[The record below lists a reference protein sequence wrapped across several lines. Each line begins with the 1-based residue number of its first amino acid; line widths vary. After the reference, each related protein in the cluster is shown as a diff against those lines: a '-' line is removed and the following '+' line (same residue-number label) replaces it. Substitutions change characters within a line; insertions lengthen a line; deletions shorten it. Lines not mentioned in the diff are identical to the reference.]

1 MPDVTCALR
10 KSTVLNVP
18 TGARGST
25 KSRTKAGGNW
35 LAEEGEMAVEGA
47 LAGAVSGSTPEL
59 AGTIPEAVGASALV
73 ATVGELGELAD
84 EEGGPHC
91 TKAAMIVPTA
101 PITAATTA
109 ARAAGSHLRS
119 LPRVFFS
126 GCSQCG

>member
-1 MPDVTCALR
+1 
-10 KSTVLNVP
+10 
-18 TGARGST
+18 
-25 KSRTKAGGNW
+25 
-35 LAEEGEMAVEGA
+35 MAVEGA
-47 LAGAVSGSTPEL
+47 PAGVVSGNTPEL
-59 AGTIPEAVGASALV
+59 AGTIPEVVGASALV

-84 EEGGPHC
+84 DEGGPHC

-101 PITAATTA
+101 PITPATTA